1 MVAQQLRDHMREV
14 QIVADGGGSS
24 RVRVIRESWKRCV
37 LEYGLDP
44 TELKHAHI
52 VTSREL
58 KEHRERIEQLIRT
71 ARFGLESL
79 YRQIAD
85 QRYVMLLTDARG
97 VAVDY
102 IGDAV
107 MKDELQKAGLI
118 LGSEWREQRAGT
130 NGVGCCIY
138 TGEALTVHQS
148 DHFDGTHT
156 PLTCTAAPIYDVNGK
171 LAAVLDISAL
181 HSPEPKESQAIA
193 FHLVKSY
200 SRHIEMANLMA
211 AFRGNWIIRFSASPE
226 FLDVDPDCAVALS
239 AEGRVVGMTHG
250 AQRLLAAS
258 AGVDWRNP
266 GKLIGERFESFF
278 DYDVNNLPYL
288 TRACPTEERAIGTRD
303 GKVLFANAMEPQ
315 APPRSRRAS
324 TQLPN
329 PLAKLHG
336 GDPAMMEIAQK
347 AARLAHAPIGI
358 LLTGET
364 GTGKEFL
371 AQAIHDLRSSGRFVA
386 INCAA
391 VPEALIESELFGYE
405 AGSFTGAQAK
415 GKKGLIEQADGGTLF
430 LDEIGDMPLSLQARL
445 LRVLSE
451 REVLRVGSVRPT
463 KVDVRVLAATHRDLA
478 EEVRNG
484 RFREDLYYRLNGAVL
499 HLPPLRAREDFD
511 WLVTVLLN
519 GHQDPSGQL
528 LRLSQPART
537 LLRSHSWPGNIR
549 ELANVL
555 EFAKAFAATG
565 TIEIADLPDAIRA
578 APGAGPKRA
587 PVPAPVPLAP
597 RPGPDAEADGLLAL
611 LIEHHWNVSHVA
623 RDLDVDRSTIHRRM
637 NKAGLVPPNR
647 R

>member
-14 QIVADGGGSS
+14 QIVADGGGSA
-24 RVRVIRESWKRCV
+24 RDQVIRESWKRCV
-37 LEYGLDP
+37 VEYGLDP
-44 TELKHAHI
+44 TALKHAHI
-52 VTSREL
+52 VTNREL
-58 KEHRERIEQLIRT
+58 KEHRERLDQLIRT

-97 VAVDY
+97 VTVDY

-118 LGSEWREQRAGT
+118 LGSEWKEQRAGT

-200 SRHIEMANLMA
+200 SRHIEMASLMA

-258 AGVDWRNP
+258 VGLDWRSP
-266 GKLIGERFESFF
+266 DKLIGERFESFF

-288 TRACPTEERAIGTRD
+288 TRACPTEERAIGMRD
-303 GKVLFANAMEPQ
+303 GRILFANAMEPQ
-315 APPRSRRAS
+315 APPRARRVS

-347 AARLAHAPIGI
+347 AARLAHAPISI

-371 AQAIHDLRSSGRFVA
+371 ARAIHELRSAGKFVA

-451 REVLRVGSVRPT
+451 REVLRVGSVKPT

-499 HLPPLRAREDFD
+499 NLPPLRAREDFD
-511 WLVTVLLN
+511 WLVATLLN
-519 GHQDPSGQL
+519 GHQDPSGRL
-528 LRLSQPART
+528 LRLSQAARA
-537 LLRSHSWPGNIR
+537 LLRSHVWPGNIR
-549 ELANVL
+549 ELVNVL
-555 EFAKAFAATG
+555 EFAKAFAAAG
-565 TIEIADLPDAIRA
+565 TIEASDLPDTLRPSPTMA
-578 APGAGPKRA
+578 AR
-587 PVPAPVPLAP
+587 PAPAVSIPPAP
-597 RPGPDAEADGLLAL
+597 QTGHDAETDAL
-611 LIEHHWNVSHVA
+611 LKLLTEHHWNVSVVA
-623 RDLDVDRSTIHRRM
+623 RALDVDRSTIHRRM